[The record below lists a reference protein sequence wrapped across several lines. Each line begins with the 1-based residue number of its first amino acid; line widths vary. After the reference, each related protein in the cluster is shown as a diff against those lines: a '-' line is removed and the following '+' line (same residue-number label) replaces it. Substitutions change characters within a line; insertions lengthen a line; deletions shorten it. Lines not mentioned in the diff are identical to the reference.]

1 MPFLFVLMKDM
12 HTEQFE
18 FFKTIFNLFIVNV
31 EVHVGSHLT
40 YLNYELVIS
49 GINTF
54 AS

>member
-1 MPFLFVLMKDM
+1 MPFLLVLMKDM
-12 HTEQFE
+12 HTDQLE

-31 EVHVGSHLT
+31 KVHVGSHLT
-40 YLNYELVIS
+40 YRNYELVIS